1 MVIEYVRPTKVW
13 AYFKE
18 KGIRISGEA
27 KPKLLEL
34 LNHAVNSE
42 LDKTIDALPKF
53 SKGQKK
59 GELKRKTIKSEDLNK

>member
-34 LNHAVNSE
+34 LNQVVNSE
-42 LDKTIDALPKF
+42 LDKVIDALPKF

-59 GELKRKTIKSEDLNK
+59 GELKRKTIKAEDLK